1 MAAFKTNTASK
12 CVLMFSKNSYLFH
25 VNMKLFLAIVNMS
38 NWSQKEIFITHSLTN
53 PSALLPTQKVKHHQ
67 KNLLQILI
75 STGNQH
81 KIQNL
86 A

>member
-38 NWSQKEIFITHSLTN
+38 NWSQKEIFKSIKENSDQLQGIVDIYGLTLEEQEMI
-53 PSALLPTQKVKHHQ
+53 PKEGKY
-67 KNLLQILI
+67 
-75 STGNQH
+75 
-81 KIQNL
+81 
-86 A
+86 